1 MNKTKNAILNNSG
14 LKILALIIAV
24 VTWFYIT
31 GELNRLTLEESMG
44 IRGGMPYK
52 IAAKT
57 LHVVV
62 DVRGSVVPGY
72 RMNKDKIL
80 VTPQVCNVIG
90 VKRLLDRLDFIKTIP
105 INVKEYTKTITLR
118 VSLESPAKSIK
129 LVDKYVTVVIPIEKV
144 K

>member
-1 MNKTKNAILNNSG
+1 VNKIKNGILNNSG

-31 GELNRLTLEESMG
+31 GELNRLALEESMG

-57 LHVVV
+57 LPIVV
-62 DVRGSVVPGY
+62 DVRGGVVPGY
-72 RMNKDKIL
+72 RLSKDKIL

-90 VKRLLDRLDFIKTIP
+90 VKRLLDRIDFIKTVP
-105 INVKEYTKTITLR
+105 VNVSEYTKTITLR
-118 VSLESPAKSIK
+118 VSLESPAKGIK
-129 LVDKYVTVVIPIEKV
+129 LVDRYVTAVIPIEKV